1 MYGRISV
8 PKVAPPWLGDVHRL
22 SGSLAFLFTLPVG
35 YTCLWAFG
43 WNGGEGFGVPRTEPY

>member
-22 SGSLAFLFTLPVG
+22 SGSLAFLFTLLTALFVSSAVWFWTDSSFPS
-35 YTCLWAFG
+35 F
-43 WNGGEGFGVPRTEPY
+43 